1 MASSVPGGQVLT
13 EQERVLG
20 TDHPDTL
27 TSRHNLACTHD
38 SAGRT
43 REAIALY
50 ERSVADHERT
60 LGADHPNTR
69 AARESIDNVRSFL
82 PRWRRLI
89 GR

>member
-1 MASSVPGGQVLT
+1 M
-13 EQERVLG
+13 
-20 TDHPDTL
+20 
-27 TSRHNLACTHD
+27 TSRHHLAYAHD

-43 REAIALY
+43 REAIAMFKQVLADC
-50 ERSVADHERT
+50 ERV